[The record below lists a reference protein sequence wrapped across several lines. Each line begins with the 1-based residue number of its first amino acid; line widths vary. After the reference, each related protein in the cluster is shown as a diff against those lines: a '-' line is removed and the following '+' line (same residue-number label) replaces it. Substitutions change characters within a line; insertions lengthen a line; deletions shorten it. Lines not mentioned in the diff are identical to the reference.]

1 MNLRQMEVFR
11 HVMQTGSI
19 KGAAELL
26 HISQP
31 GVSKLL
37 AAAERRNALP
47 LFARVKNRLVPTP
60 EAHRL
65 YVEVERLWV
74 QVERVRDLSRE
85 LSNPSGGT
93 LVVGVSASLG
103 ATMVPAVVQ
112 ELIRTTPR
120 AVVRIEQLVPHL
132 LVQSLLDGTT
142 DIGVTMGVQPHPSLE
157 LLSRHPCG
165 LVCVMPSGHPLS
177 SRRFIRAAD
186 LRGQQIISF
195 PQSLSYGIS
204 PRDLYGEYAEEIR
217 ASVEVRSGQAACWYC
232 LAGAGI
238 AVVDATATASGAFP
252 GLVSLPYRCEVQLEA
267 RLMHHGERPL
277 SRLAQRFCGI
287 FNSTWPRL
295 MGTPR
300 ARST

>member
-26 HISQP
+26 HVSQP
-31 GVSKLL
+31 AVSKLL
-37 AAAERRNALP
+37 AAAERRSALQ

-60 EAHRL
+60 EAHQL
-65 YVEVERLWV
+65 YAEVERLWERV
-74 QVERVRDLSRE
+74 DRVRDLSQE

-103 ATMVPAVVQ
+103 ATVVPTTVQ
-112 ELIRTTPR
+112 ALIRSAPQ

-157 LLSRHPCG
+157 LLSRYPCG
-165 LVCVMPSGHPLS
+165 LVCVMPTGHPLS
-177 SRRFIRAAD
+177 NRRAIRAVD

-204 PRDLYGEYAEEIR
+204 PRDLYGAYAEEIR

-232 LAGAGI
+232 LAGAGV
-238 AVVDATATASGAFP
+238 AVVDATAIAGAAFP
-252 GLVSLPYRCEVQLEA
+252 GLVSLPYRCGVQLEA

-277 SRLAQRFCGI
+277 SRLAQRFCEL
-287 FNSTWPRL
+287 FDEAWPRL
-295 MGTPR
+295 MGK
-300 ARST
+300 ARVR